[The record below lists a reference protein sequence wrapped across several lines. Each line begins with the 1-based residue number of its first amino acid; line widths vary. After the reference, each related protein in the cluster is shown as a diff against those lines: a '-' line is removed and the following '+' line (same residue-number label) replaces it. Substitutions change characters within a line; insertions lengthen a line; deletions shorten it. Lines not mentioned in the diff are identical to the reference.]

1 MKIECTQERLSHA
14 IQLVAKISTPK
25 ATLPILGN
33 LLLTTKKGGLKIS
46 ATDLEIGITTWIGAK
61 IDQEGAL
68 TVPTRLLSE
77 FISTNSDKNILL
89 EGTENNLKLKSEHFN
104 ANIKGIE
111 ASEFPIIPEV
121 KSDFTFSVP
130 KTLLSEAISQTVFST
145 AMDDTRPVLTGVLFK
160 VEKNLVK
167 VVATDSFRL
176 AEKTINLAKPTTEKA
191 EFIIPAHTLQEV
203 VRILPVAELN
213 VEISV
218 SSNQVLFNFGSGT
231 ELVTRLVD
239 GEFPDYTQI
248 IPQAKKTS
256 VAVVKKEVAS
266 AIKMASYFAR
276 ESANNIK
283 VVAGVGKGLQIVATS
298 PQLGDNV
305 SQVSAEIVGEEIEIS
320 FNAKYLLDALSIIE
334 GEKVCF
340 ELNGK
345 FSPAVLKPE
354 KNKDYLYI
362 IMPLRLE
369 E

>member
-1 MKIECTQERLSHA
+1 MKIECTQEKLSQA

-33 LLLTTKKGGLKIS
+33 LLITTQKGGLKIS

-61 IDQEGAL
+61 TNQEGSL

-77 FISTNSDKNILL
+77 FVSTNSDKNILL
-89 EGTENNLKLKSEHFN
+89 EGTENNLKLKSEHFS

-121 KSDFTFSVP
+121 KSNFSFSVP

-145 AMDDTRPVLTGVLFK
+145 ALDDTRPVLTGVLFK
-160 VEKNLVK
+160 IDKNLVK

-176 AEKTINLAKPTTEKA
+176 AEKTINLAKPTTKKA
-191 EFIIPAHTLQEV
+191 EFIIPAHALQEV
-203 VRILPVAELN
+203 VRILSVAELN

-218 SSNQVLFNFGSGT
+218 SPNQVMFNFGHGT

-248 IPQAKKTS
+248 IPQTKKTS
-256 VAVVKKEVAS
+256 VVVVKKEVVS
-266 AIKMASYFAR
+266 AIKMASFFAR

-283 VVAGVGKGLQIVATS
+283 MVATAGKDLKIIATS
-298 PQLGDNV
+298 PQLGDNT
-305 SQVSAEIVGEEIEIS
+305 SQVSAKIEGEEIEIS

-334 GEKVCF
+334 GDTVLF

-345 FSPAVLKPE
+345 FSPGVLKPD